1 MSYLFLQTSII
12 YIFCAVLSLS
22 VVSDSLQSHGW
33 QPARLLCPWDS
44 PGKNTGVGCHAL
56 IQGIFPAQGSN
67 SGLPRCRQIHQGSQ
81 RILEYV
87 AYPFFRGTSHPRN
100 QTRVSCIAVGL
111 FTSWATRA
119 AHIYMYI
126 YIHTHTLHIL
136 SHYGLSRI
144 LNIVPCSIYRT
155 LLFSHPIYNS
165 LHLLIP
171 ISLHFLIRLSWIINL
186 LEMPGGGGEVF
197 IDCNYWVGQKSHSG
211 WFNGK
216 MWTNLLAKPTFF
228 NK

>member
-1 MSYLFLQTSII
+1 MFWFSPQLRNDWNWCRHKTNNMDLIFKFIFFLFKRLYWSIVDLQCCVNFCCTAKWFNYT
-12 YIFCAVLSLS
+12 YIC
-22 VVSDSLQSHGW
+22 
-33 QPARLLCPWDS
+33 
-44 PGKNTGVGCHAL
+44 
-56 IQGIFPAQGSN
+56 
-67 SGLPRCRQIHQGSQ
+67 
-81 RILEYV
+81 
-87 AYPFFRGTSHPRN
+87 
-100 QTRVSCIAVGL
+100 
-111 FTSWATRA
+111 
-119 AHIYMYI
+119 I

-197 IDCNYWVGQKSHSG
+197 IDCNYWVGQKFHSG